1 MPPKPYLTMVW
12 RYLICCMIDNYK
24 NLSQTA
30 DTQNIVTPFI
40 TEVTIYV
47 FILVMIEDG
56 DKLSIRVILKMWL
69 VYDG

>member
-1 MPPKPYLTMVW
+1 
-12 RYLICCMIDNYK
+12 MIDNYK